1 MTWIILAVITLLAL
15 IILARPL
22 FGRGVSI
29 VERTEG
35 GLEVYRQQLKEL
47 DTDIE
52 RGVLSEAEAEPTRFE
67 IQRRMIALSKGG
79 IGTKAR
85 FASGGI
91 PQLLL
96 LLLVPAFSFA
106 LYWQLGSPELPSKPL
121 AERDIAKEK
130 RDLAGRDLSA
140 LVSRLAEKLQ
150 ENPENVDGWILLA
163 RTLSRMERYEDAA
176 TTFLKATTIAPNDV
190 DLYVGAGENFYFHA
204 DGKVSSD
211 AEKAFKQAYRLD
223 PTHAGARYYLALRD
237 AQEGKSKKA
246 LDAWITLYV
255 ESEPTAPYMR
265 ILKARISELA
275 EKTGRDVKE
284 ILASREAPPTP
295 AGPSRDDMEAAAQM
309 SAKDRE
315 AMIQGMV
322 SQLAT
327 RMKEAPE
334 FAGLMRLGKVYGTLK
349 EYHKSA
355 GAYEEAARLQPSDPV
370 PLIRQAFALTRLA
383 GDKAPPTDKAVELYR
398 KALSLDPENFESLW
412 YLGIAEARAG
422 NMKAARKYW
431 EDLYALAPDGSEIRE
446 NVRKAINAL

>member
-1 MTWIILAVITLLAL
+1 MTWIALAVITLIAL
-15 IILARPL
+15 ILLARPL
-22 FGRGVSI
+22 FGRGISI
-29 VERTEG
+29 VERTDG

-47 DTDIE
+47 DADIE
-52 RGVLSEAEAEPTRFE
+52 RGVLSETEAEPTRVE
-67 IQRRMIALSKGG
+67 IQRRMIVLSKGG
-79 IGTKAR
+79 GRGEAR
-85 FASGGI
+85 LASVGI
-91 PQLLL
+91 PQILLL
-96 LLLVPAFSFA
+96 ILIPVFSFA

-163 RTLSRMERYEDAA
+163 RTLSRMERYKEAA

-204 DGKVSSD
+204 DGKVSD
-211 AEKAFKQAYRLD
+211 EAEKAFRQAYRLD
-223 PTHAGARYYLALRD
+223 PTHAGARYYLALKD
-237 AQEGKSKKA
+237 AQEGKDKEA

-255 ESEPTAPYMR
+255 ESDRAAPFMR

-275 EKTGRDVKE
+275 EKTGRDVQE
-284 ILASREAPPTP
+284 ILASKEASPPTS
-295 AGPSRDDMEAAAQM
+295 GPSREDMEAAAQM
-309 SAKDRE
+309 SVKDRE
-315 AMIQGMV
+315 AMIQDMV
-322 SQLAT
+322 SRLAE

-349 EYHKSA
+349 EYGKSA
-355 GAYEEAARLQPSDPV
+355 DAYEEAARLQPSDPV
-370 PLIRQAFALTRLA
+370 PLVRQAFALTRMA
-383 GDKAPPTDKAVELYR
+383 GEKAPPTDKAVDLYK

-422 NMKAARKYW
+422 NTKAARGYW